1 MNVVKGLADRA
12 FSELEGAVRLA
23 AGQCAQPPPVPLP
36 LPRPVAPVAPVA
48 RVAPVPPVAPVA
60 PIVPVK
66 RNAPVAFVGV
76 AAPVAPCLS
85 LVVQNGTGRDVFVVA
100 KAIDASTNKRGV
112 YVFDPDGPPRFVADA
127 DATAEDLVARR
138 LQSPPPPLTAAI
150 ALPYAT
156 SGRLYFSVGAP
167 LVLRKSGDDVVDPDG
182 LDPSDP
188 SYHVLYDKIEYTATV
203 DGGVYVNPTAVD
215 FFAMPI
221 RVKLNGSDVTAGPAG
236 ATAAQRE
243 EVMKAASDARLTPL
257 SGARVMVGTQTLRLC
272 APGKVLSVVGVEP
285 PRFPAFPRDY
295 LALAAEEVWK
305 FYQGRTVCVRL
316 DDYDADVVYEGAV
329 VEVGAGLY
337 EWQFA
342 PRLATQ
348 PALGTPAAVKAQG
361 GSTVA
366 PVTSNGKT
374 WPYVTFGNAARALDD
389 YWANVNGYWANVNQ
403 SVEFPPPT
411 VSYVTARDYLAGGT
425 GALQAP
431 NGTPG
436 AVIARALCAAFVTG
450 LLLQVEPGDAL
461 SKKYFGE
468 ALSGKR
474 LYVEKG
480 VYSDMYAKTI
490 HENVPQLYAFAYDD
504 ALGQDGTLHTRSDAA
519 TPTILTVTLGDV
531 ADVADA
537 AAAELAA
544 GAQRAQKAG
553 VTVVCAG
560 TNALKVGADGS
571 VLVRVG
577 VDATADETRSVS
589 LKADKTGAIV
599 VRSAEGAT
607 KPFRFGV
614 RLDPPT
620 VTPDDA
626 ADWNAAARIVVAP
639 GTAPAPYTV
648 TLGAF

>member
-1 MNVVKGLADRA
+1 MNVVRGLADRA

-23 AGQCAQPPPVPLP
+23 AGQCAQQPAVPLP

-48 RVAPVPPVAPVA
+48 PVKFVAPAAPGAPV
-60 PIVPVK
+60 VPVK
-66 RNAPVAFVGV
+66 RNPLVAFVSAAAPV
-76 AAPVAPCLS
+76 APVAPCLS

-138 LQSPPPPLTAAI
+138 LQSPPSAFTAAI
-150 ALPYAT
+150 GLPYAT

-167 LVLRKSGDDVVDPDG
+167 LVLRKSGGVVVDPDG

-236 ATAAQRE
+236 ATAAQRR
-243 EVMKAASDARLTPL
+243 EVMEAANDAAVAPL

-272 APGKVLSVVGVEP
+272 APGKVLSVEP
-285 PRFPAFPRDY
+285 ARFPGFPIDY
-295 LALAAEEVWK
+295 LADVAKSVWELYK
-305 FYQGRTVCVRL
+305 QRTVCVRL

-342 PRLATQ
+342 PRLAANA
-348 PALGTPAAVKAQG
+348 ALGTPEAVKAG
-361 GSTVA
+361 REGL
-366 PVTSNGKT
+366 TSKGKT
-374 WPYVTFGNAARALDD
+374 WPYVAFGNAARALED
-389 YWANVNGYWANVNQ
+389 YWADVKARGAAGAV
-403 SVEFPPPT
+403 FPPPT

-425 GALQAP
+425 GPLQAP
-431 NGTPG
+431 NGTPD

-450 LLLQVEPGDAL
+450 LLLQDIRPDDAL
-461 SKKYFGE
+461 SKDYFGK
-468 ALSGKR
+468 ALSDKR
-474 LYVEKG
+474 LYADVG
-480 VYSDMYAKTI
+480 VSDAYARTV
-490 HENVPQLYAFAYDD
+490 HEHVPQLYAFAYDD
-504 ALGQDGTLHTRSDAA
+504 ALGQDGTLHTRSDSA

-537 AAAELAA
+537 AAAALAA
-544 GAQRAQKAG
+544 AAKRAKKAG

-560 TNALKVGADGS
+560 TNALEVGADGS

-577 VDATADETRSVS
+577 VDKTADAPRSVS
-589 LKADKTGAIV
+589 LKADETGTIV

-607 KPFRFGV
+607 KPFGFGV

-639 GTAPAPYTV
+639 GAAQATYTV